1 MWINKKKLGNFE
13 GISTSGKFEKKLN
26 SRTKQNDGWR
36 IRPCGN
42 ARSPIVS
49 PFSLG
54 SLSPN
59 YFFFIYLFIFFLVTN
74 SRSIIISARPSSYG
88 L

>member
-1 MWINKKKLGNFE
+1 MWIINNSV
-13 GISTSGKFEKKLN
+13 ISTSGKFEKIK
-26 SRTKQNDGWR
+26 KFKKPKKNDGWR

-54 SLSPN
+54 SLSPQT
-59 YFFFIYLFIFFLVTN
+59 IFLVTN
-74 SRSIIISARPSSYG
+74 SRAAVLLFQRAHLLLLG
-88 L
+88 

>member
-1 MWINKKKLGNFE
+1 MWIIKKLV
-13 GISTSGKFEKKLN
+13 ISTSGKFEKIK
-26 SRTKQNDGWR
+26 KFKIQKKKNDGWR

-54 SLSPN
+54 SLSPQT
-59 YFFFIYLFIFFLVTN
+59 IFLVTN
-74 SRSIIISARPSSYG
+74 SRAAV
-88 L
+88 